1 MKINSKKILNSLK
14 SFLEIN
20 KKLRKLN
27 KKKKKNNEGKK
38 GKNVL
43 KMCEKL
49 DFVPV
54 CEYAKTRK
62 KESSR

>member
-14 SFLEIN
+14 SFLEID

-27 KKKKKNNEGKK
+27 NKKKINEGKK

>member
-27 KKKKKNNEGKK
+27 QKKKINEGKK

>member
-14 SFLEIN
+14 SFLEKN

-27 KKKKKNNEGKK
+27 KKKIMKERKK

>member
-27 KKKKKNNEGKK
+27 KKKIMKERKK

>member
-27 KKKKKNNEGKK
+27 KKKINEGKK
-38 GKNVL
+38 
-43 KMCEKL
+43 E
-49 DFVPV
+49 
-54 CEYAKTRK
+54 RK
-62 KESSR
+62 KCFENV